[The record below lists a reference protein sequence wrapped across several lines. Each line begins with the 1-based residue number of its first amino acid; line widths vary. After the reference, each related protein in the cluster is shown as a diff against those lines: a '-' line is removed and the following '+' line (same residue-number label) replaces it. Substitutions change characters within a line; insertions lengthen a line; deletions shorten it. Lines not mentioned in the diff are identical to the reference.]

1 MQDTGSLRM
10 KKHETN
16 KIPHIVAHRGFSYA
30 APENTLAAYQMAMD
44 AGAEMAE
51 CDVHLSQDGVAV
63 LLHDDTVDRTTN
75 GTGLASDKSLAEL
88 QSLDAGGWQDPA
100 FAGERIP
107 TLAEALGFVRGK
119 MRFIIELKG
128 DAMGPAVLSAMREV
142 GSSPDDVL
150 IISFYYTAIRNIR
163 ALDNRL
169 PAAWL
174 WEVLPEN
181 ESDRETLFQRA
192 LQASVEGVGL
202 PSQYVDQR
210 FVDSAHERGL
220 QVFVFTVNEAEE
232 MRRIAALG
240 VDALI
245 TDRPDLAQRTLQA

>member
-1 MQDTGSLRM
+1 M
-10 KKHETN
+10 KKLATA
-16 KIPHIVAHRGFSYA
+16 KTPHIVAHRGLSYA
-30 APENTLAAYQMAMD
+30 APENTLAAYQMAID
-44 AGAEMAE
+44 SGAEMAE

-75 GTGLASDKSLAEL
+75 GTGLAADKSLAEL
-88 QSLDAGGWQDPA
+88 QSLDAGGWKDPA

-107 TLAEALGFVRGK
+107 TLAEALRFVRGK
-119 MRFIIELKG
+119 MRFIIEIKG
-128 DAMGPAVLSAMREV
+128 NTMGPAVLRAMRDV
-142 GSSPDDVL
+142 GSSPEEVL
-150 IISFYYTAIRNIR
+150 IISFYYTAITDIR

-174 WEVLPEN
+174 WEGLPDD
-181 ESDRETLFQRA
+181 ESDREALFERA
-192 LQASVEGVGL
+192 LQAGVEGIGL
-202 PSQYVDQR
+202 PRQCVDQR
-210 FVDSAHERGL
+210 FVNSAHEHAL
-220 QVFVFTVNEAEE
+220 QVFVFTVNEEEE